1 MNLIIITIV
10 LLMTISLFIKG
21 DRFSNREHFQST
33 TDSGSENGITTQALS
48 DLMSEININN
58 TLINSNEPISFDN
71 LNVNSISND
80 LLTKFEAQLDLKV
93 SDVDTDSLEAINN
106 GGEYKQK
113 YNKLDDDIAKLKLIK
128 EELKRRRLQKKN
140 QIHLETVKKKL
151 KRLEKYDENDKLS
164 LYSSCPTEPFP
175 FNVVGSEQGKYSLDL
190 SRHPIKWY
198 GLESP
203 SLQNKLPYN
212 FALF

>member
-58 TLINSNEPISFDN
+58 TLINSNDPISFDN

-190 SRHPIKWY
+190 LLDI
-198 GLESP
+198 L
-203 SLQNKLPYN
+203 
-212 FALF
+212 